1 MVTLKQFGDTAYP
14 LTKPPVAAPILA
26 ATDGTEQSE
35 AALRIAR
42 LLADRDHSPV
52 RVLTVVEPV
61 ANTAPAFEVAFANTV
76 LDEHVTES
84 VRERACLQVA
94 RTVPGTCWDCDV
106 TVGDPA
112 ECIAQKAEQL
122 EAGLIVVG
130 LGRHRFIDR
139 LLGGE
144 TALRLIRRSRVP
156 VLAVASELET
166 LPQTAVVAIDFGQA
180 SIAAA
185 RLAVRLVGEGGR
197 VFLVHVIPPN
207 SASNPDRSWTVL
219 HEARVIQRLGRLAK
233 QLRDEGEAG
242 VETRVLRGTP
252 ARRIPDFAR
261 EMGVD
266 MIAVGP
272 HGHDFFARLV
282 AGDVSG
288 RMMRT
293 SSCSVLAFPRRAVDA
308 EHDAILAAAEARR
321 DARIAADEWPA
332 RLAEFDSRNVGRRA
346 RLEIDS
352 LEFGAQSE
360 LAGYAFYGAA
370 YDPYD
375 AAISVMFGDAAG
387 GESHLTHSVRDVR
400 AVDILPDP
408 ADPDLDLALRVG
420 HEGGQTLVIFD
431 AQRT

>member
-1 MVTLKQFGDTAYP
+1 MVTLMQSGAAPHP
-14 LTKPPVAAPILA
+14 LTNPTTAAPILV

-35 AALRIAR
+35 AALRVAR
-42 LLADRDHSPV
+42 LLATRDGSPV
-52 RVLTVVEPV
+52 RVLTVVEPI
-61 ANTAPAFEVAFANTV
+61 ANTAPAFELTLATTI

-84 VRERACLQVA
+84 ARERACLQVA
-94 RTVPGTCWDCDV
+94 RTVPGTCWDVDV

-112 ECIAQKAEQL
+112 ECIAQKADQL
-122 EAGLIVVG
+122 QAGLIVVG

-144 TALRLIRRSRVP
+144 TALRLIRRARVP

-166 LPQTAVVAIDFGQA
+166 LPRTAVVAMDFSQA
-180 SIAAA
+180 SLASARVAA
-185 RLAVRLVGEGGR
+185 RIVGEGGR
-197 VFLVHVIPPN
+197 VYLVHVIPPN
-207 SASNPDRSWTVL
+207 SAPSPDRSWTVL

-233 QLRDEGEAG
+233 QLRDESEAG

-252 ARRIPDFAR
+252 ARRVPDFAR

-282 AGDVSG
+282 VGDVSG
-288 RMMRT
+288 RMVRT
-293 SSCSVLAFPRRAVDA
+293 SGCSVLAFPRRAVDA
-308 EHDAILAAAEARR
+308 EHDAVLAAAEARR
-321 DARIAADEWPA
+321 DARIVAEQWPA
-332 RLAEFDSRNVGRRA
+332 RLADFDSRNVGRRA

-352 LEFGAQSE
+352 LDFGAQTE

-370 YDPYD
+370 YDPHD
-375 AAISVMFGDAAG
+375 QALSVMFGDAG
-387 GESHLTHSVRDVR
+387 GGDSHLTHSMRGVR

-408 ADPDLDLALRVG
+408 GDPDLDLALRVG
-420 HEGGQTLVIFD
+420 HDDGQTLVVFD
-431 AQRT
+431 AQRA